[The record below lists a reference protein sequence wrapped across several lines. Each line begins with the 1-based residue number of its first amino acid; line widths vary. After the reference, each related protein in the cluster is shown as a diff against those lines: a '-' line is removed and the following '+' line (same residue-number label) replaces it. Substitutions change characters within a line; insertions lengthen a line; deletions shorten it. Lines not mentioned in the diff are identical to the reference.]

1 MCRTDKETRPQ
12 KVHSKA
18 NVNQNNSGNKTLYDF
33 AYFKPQSS
41 ITEADPEVWGH
52 IPEQIDT
59 TRTFRI
65 LLQNPNGI
73 RPSVTEPEFL
83 FSLHICHEIG
93 AGAICLAETNL
104 NWHHTQ
110 HKLSL
115 CRCLHRNWKTSRFQP
130 SVPTEEFL
138 GNYQPGGTVTII
150 TDRWT
155 SRIITTG
162 MDPYDLGRWSYVTL
176 RGKADTIICIITAY
190 RVCNDKYTGPKTAY
204 QQQKRQLAAIFRE
217 HQQQPQLDPYK
228 QFIIDLQCWITSL
241 QSVGTQ
247 IILCLDNNEE
257 LLPNKGQLITLKP
270 SNTPVPHQ
278 THDGTLETLSQ
289 STGLVDV
296 LQHHHPSS
304 YNPPT
309 YNRGRK
315 RIDLILAS
323 VSLLP
328 AIHRSGILP
337 YNAVFQGDH
346 CPCYIDLDGLT
357 AFGGETSPICPPCQ

>member
-1 MCRTDKETRPQ
+1 MCRPDKETPPQ
-12 KVHSKA
+12 IVDSKA
-18 NVNQNNSGNKTLYDF
+18 NINQNTRGNKTLYDF

-41 ITEADPEVWGH
+41 ITEVDPEVWGH

-73 RPSVTEPEFL
+73 RPSITEPEFL

-115 CRCLHRNWKTSRFQP
+115 RRCLHRNWKTSRFQP
-130 SVPTEEFL
+130 SIPTEEFL

-155 SRIITTG
+155 SRITTTG
-162 MDPYDLGRWSYVTL
+162 MDPYGLGRWSYVTL
-176 RGKADTIICIITAY
+176 RGKADTAICIITAY
-190 RVCNDKYTGPKTAY
+190 RVCNDKYSGPKTAY

-217 HQQQPQLDPYK
+217 HQQQPQLDPYR
-228 QFIIDLQCWITSL
+228 QFIVDLQCWITSL

-257 LLPNKGQLITLKP
+257 LLPNKGQLINLKP
-270 SNTPVPHQ
+270 SNTPVLH
-278 THDGTLETLSQ
+278 
-289 STGLVDV
+289 
-296 LQHHHPSS
+296 
-304 YNPPT
+304 
-309 YNRGRK
+309 
-315 RIDLILAS
+315 
-323 VSLLP
+323 
-328 AIHRSGILP
+328 
-337 YNAVFQGDH
+337 
-346 CPCYIDLDGLT
+346 
-357 AFGGETSPICPPCQ
+357 